1 MERSFWI
8 YNLSRLDLSY
18 IPEVHRFIDAAKNHA
33 GRTKAKH
40 IYCPCMDCKNVVVFD
55 DKELIISHLV
65 YRGFM
70 KDYMIWTKHGEGS
83 SAPYTTRNP
92 ANINA
97 DGPGMLGDRIQFV
110 HETQQPL
117 PQSEHVVPNVTD
129 HGFARGN
136 EGIKTHVLPNV
147 TDGKMQNS

>member
-1 MERSFWI
+1 MMERSFWI

-55 DKELIISHLV
+55 DTELIISHMV

-70 KDYMIWTKHGEGS
+70 KDYMI
-83 SAPYTTRNP
+83 
-92 ANINA
+92 
-97 DGPGMLGDRIQFV
+97 
-110 HETQQPL
+110 
-117 PQSEHVVPNVTD
+117 
-129 HGFARGN
+129 
-136 EGIKTHVLPNV
+136 
-147 TDGKMQNS
+147 